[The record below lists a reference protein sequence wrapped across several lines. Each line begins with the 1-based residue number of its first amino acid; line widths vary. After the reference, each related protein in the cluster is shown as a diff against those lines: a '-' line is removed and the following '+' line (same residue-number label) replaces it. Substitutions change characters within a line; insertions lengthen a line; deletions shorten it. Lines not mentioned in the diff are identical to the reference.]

1 MKLRIFFTVLYFSA
15 FFGVLVAQELNFS
28 VNVITQASLKS
39 LNSDAS
45 LFKDLEKN
53 LTEFVNTTKWGEDEF
68 QQHEKIRGSLQI
80 TITEEVQP
88 TIFKAE
94 FVFQSERPVFNS
106 TYSSPMISVID
117 KNVTFAF
124 NGLNPILK
132 TTNTFYDNLSA
143 IVSFYA
149 YYALGVDYDS
159 FRING
164 GEPYFQRCMDVIT
177 SLPANYA
184 NDEGWKNDGAGRR
197 NRYWL
202 TENVLNPRLRQFRQA
217 YYEYHRLSLD
227 KMFDEPDKSRAI
239 LLSAITSMGQAN
251 NDYPNTYLM
260 QMFSDTKKDEIVEI
274 FKIGDKGQKTKV
286 KTIMSVID
294 PSRSDKYNTLN

>member
-53 LTEFVNTTKWGEDEF
+53 LTEFVNTTKWGEDEV

-149 YYALGVDYDS
+149 YYTLGVDYDS

-184 NDEGWKNDGAGRR
+184 ND
-197 NRYWL
+197 
-202 TENVLNPRLRQFRQA
+202 VLNPRLRQFRQA

>member
-1 MKLRIFFTVLYFSA
+1 MKLRIFFTGLFFSA
-15 FFGVLVAQELNFS
+15 FFSMLLAQELNFN

-53 LTEFVNTTKWGEDEF
+53 LTEFINTTKWGEDEF

-94 FVFQSERPVFNS
+94 IVFQSERPVFNS

-177 SLPANYA
+177 SLPANYT

-251 NDYPNTYLM
+251 IDYPNTYLM

-286 KTIMSVID
+286 KTIMVGID
-294 PSRSDKYNTLN
+294 PSRSDKYNILN